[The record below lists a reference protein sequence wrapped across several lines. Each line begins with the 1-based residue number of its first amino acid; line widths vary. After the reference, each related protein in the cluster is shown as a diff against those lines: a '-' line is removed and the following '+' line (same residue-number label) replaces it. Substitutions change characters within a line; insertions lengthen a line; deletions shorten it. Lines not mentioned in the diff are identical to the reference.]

1 LVPADQTDKG
11 TVATVDNADTAL
23 GRVSTAL
30 ALAGMVRPEPE
41 TVVGHYGTGDGASAL
56 FPDPVK

>member
-1 LVPADQTDKG
+1 
-11 TVATVDNADTAL
+11 
-23 GRVSTAL
+23 
-30 ALAGMVRPEPE
+30 MVRPEPE